1 MRCSPLLVA
10 YTELGFDHWPL
21 CSHGY
26 SSPAPPPPPLPQTY
40 QVSQVSVTHSYATY
54 LVLKGQLVAQTW
66 EKAKESV
73 SWSKQ
78 IPSLLANPTPS
89 ILTVTQA
96 SRSLSS
102 LLRGYIRNVKLH
114 QTISAQHPHESQG
127 EKEEEEGGQ
136 RRMERGNVNDP
147 WILARARRFFFFS
160 PSKFI
165 ALGKRQTAT
174 NEAKHTTLYI
184 LSVGHET

>member
-21 CSHGY
+21 YSHGY
-26 SSPAPPPPPLPQTY
+26 SSPAPPPLPQTY

-127 EKEEEEGGQ
+127 EKEEEEGG
-136 RRMERGNVNDP
+136 RGGWREVTSTTHGFWHGPGD
-147 WILARARRFFFFS
+147 FFFS
-160 PSKFI
+160 SSKFI